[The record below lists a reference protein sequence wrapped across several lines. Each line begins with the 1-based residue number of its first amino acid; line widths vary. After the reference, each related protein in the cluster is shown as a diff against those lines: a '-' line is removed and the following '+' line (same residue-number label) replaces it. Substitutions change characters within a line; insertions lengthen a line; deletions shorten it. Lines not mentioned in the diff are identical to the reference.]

1 MLIDRLDAVVR
12 QAEALSE
19 QAQERLAA
27 IWEAELA
34 ALDEQEWDDL
44 LRKPGSAEFLKQLV
58 EEGQRE
64 YTDGTAEEITGD
76 SFE

>member
-1 MLIDRLDAVVR
+1 MLSDWLNAVVR

-27 IWEAELA
+27 IWEAELE

-44 LRKPGSAEFLKQLV
+44 LRKPGSAQFLKELV

-64 YTDGTAEEITGD
+64 YKAGTAEEITGD
-76 SFE
+76 RFE